1 MVLKVA
7 KNEVIM
13 VIIRWIH
20 DRISDKQT
28 GQLLYIGV

>member
-1 MVLKVA
+1 MVLKVE

-13 VIIRWIH
+13 VIIRCI
-20 DRISDKQT
+20 RTSDKQT